1 MDKKILAAL
10 QSVRPES
17 KFEESLDFQND
28 GLLDSFDMIV
38 LVTALERGFSI
49 KIPGEMIVPSNFSNI
64 EAIDNLIAKLMAN

>member
-1 MDKKILAAL
+1 MDEKILAAL

-17 KFEESLDFQND
+17 NFIESLDFQHD

-38 LVTALERGFSI
+38 LVTALERSFSV
-49 KIPGEMIVPSNFSNI
+49 KIPGEMIVPSNFSNV